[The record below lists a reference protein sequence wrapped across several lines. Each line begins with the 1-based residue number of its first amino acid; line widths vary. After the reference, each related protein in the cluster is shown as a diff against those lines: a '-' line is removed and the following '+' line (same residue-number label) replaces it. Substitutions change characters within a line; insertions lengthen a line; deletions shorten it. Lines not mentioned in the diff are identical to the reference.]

1 MKKWLIVFGTTFTAG
16 MLLILA
22 VGMLGQSLRGDNLEK
37 NSTEI
42 TVETDDE
49 GVSESAE
56 TDATDDPEVEEVAVD
71 VQEEEPDP
79 VDDPSLV
86 WKYEGIENTVDPSEV
101 RIAIYSGKNE
111 YYKDMFIDSN
121 HFKRSWL
128 LGYTDGQPTIALT
141 AQDLLDYKPAS
152 ISGSHM
158 EEGLHSLELVQYE
171 DPDEPK
177 EEEIIFYVRTTYEIK

>member
-1 MKKWLIVFGTTFTAG
+1 MKKWLIVFGSTFAAG
-16 MLLILA
+16 MFFILA
-22 VGMLGQSLRGDNLEK
+22 VGMVAQSLRGDVPE
-37 NSTEI
+37 EV
-42 TVETDDE
+42 VEAAD
-49 GVSESAE
+49 
-56 TDATDDPEVEEVAVD
+56 VEEVSVSDETD
-71 VQEEEPDP
+71 VTAESEAEEDLQEEEPDT

-121 HFKRSWL
+121 HFKRNWL
-128 LGYTDGQPTIALT
+128 LGYTDGQATIALT

-152 ISGSHM
+152 LFGSHM